1 LLFHI
6 AFVLIF
12 GQSSAQPIVPPDILL
27 AHVLIIVEPQQ
38 YHGHFVEGH
47 LADEQ
52 LALCL
57 LPEALL
63 PFETLV

>member
-1 LLFHI
+1 M
-6 AFVLIF
+6 
-12 GQSSAQPIVPPDILL
+12 PPDILL